1 MSSLFDL
8 SDRTALVT
16 GGSKGLGKAMAI
28 GFARHGADVMIC
40 SRNAD
45 ELAAT
50 AAEIRETTGR
60 RVEYAVADLTSRDGV
75 ASLVEATVDQF
86 GGVDIL
92 VNNAGSNHPQLID
105 QIDDAEWDEIL
116 QLNLSSCMALTRAFV
131 PGMKEKG
138 WGRVIHISSIVALAA
153 APGRSVY
160 AATKAGLIGMA
171 RAQAIELGSSGI
183 TVNCIAPGP
192 FLTDLPAAKLTEEQ
206 RNAVGQRTA
215 LKRWGETGELTGPA
229 LLLASEAGSY
239 MTGSLI
245 VVDGGI
251 LANLI

>member
-8 SDRTALVT
+8 SGRTALVT
-16 GGSKGLGKAMAI
+16 GGSKGLGKAMAA
-28 GFARHGADVMIC
+28 GFASHGADVMIC

-45 ELAAT
+45 ELEAT
-50 AAEIRETTGR
+50 ASGIREATGR
-60 RVEYAVADLTSRDGV
+60 RVEYAVADLTTRDGV
-75 ASLVEATVDQF
+75 ASLVEATQSQF

-92 VNNAGSNHPQLID
+92 VNNAGSNNPQLID
-105 QIDDAEWDEIL
+105 QVDDEQWDEIL

-138 WGRVIHISSIVALAA
+138 WGRVIHISSIIALAA

-171 RAQAIELGSSGI
+171 RAQAIELGPSGI

-206 RNAVGQRTA
+206 RNMVGQRTA
-215 LKRWGETGELTGPA
+215 LKRWGETEELVGPA
-229 LLLASEAGSY
+229 LLLASGAGSY
-239 MTGSLI
+239 MSGSLI

-251 LANLI
+251 LANVI

>member
-1 MSSLFDL
+1 MSRLFDL
-8 SDRTALVT
+8 SGRTALVT
-16 GGSKGLGKAMAI
+16 GGSKGLGKAMAA
-28 GFARHGADVMIC
+28 GFARHGANVIIC

-45 ELAAT
+45 ELEAT
-50 AAEIRETTGR
+50 ASEIHEATGR

-75 ASLVEATVDQF
+75 ASLVEATQSQF

-92 VNNAGSNHPQLID
+92 VNNAGSNNPQLID
-105 QIDDAEWDEIL
+105 QVDDDQWDEIL

-138 WGRVIHISSIVALAA
+138 WGRVIHISSIIALAA

-171 RAQAIELGSSGI
+171 RAQAIELGPFGI

-206 RNAVGQRTA
+206 RSMVGQRTA
-215 LKRWGETGELTGPA
+215 LKRWGETEELVGPA
-229 LLLASEAGSY
+229 LLLASGAGSY
-239 MTGSLI
+239 MSGSLI

-251 LANLI
+251 LANVI

>member
-8 SDRTALVT
+8 SGRTALVT
-16 GGSKGLGKAMAI
+16 GGSKGLGKAMAA

-45 ELAAT
+45 ELEAT
-50 AAEIRETTGR
+50 AAEIREATGR
-60 RVEYAVADLTSRDGV
+60 RVEYAVADLTTRDGV
-75 ASLVEATVDQF
+75 ASLVEATQSQF

-92 VNNAGSNHPQLID
+92 VNNAGSNNPQLID
-105 QIDDAEWDEIL
+105 QVDDEQWDEIL

-131 PGMKEKG
+131 PGMKENG
-138 WGRVIHISSIVALAA
+138 WGRVIHISSIIALAA

-171 RAQAIELGSSGI
+171 RAQAIELGPSGI

-206 RNAVGQRTA
+206 RNMVGQRTA
-215 LKRWGETGELTGPA
+215 LKRWGETEELVGPA
-229 LLLASEAGSY
+229 LLLASGAGSY
-239 MTGSLI
+239 MSGSLI

-251 LANLI
+251 LANVI

>member
-8 SDRTALVT
+8 SGRTALVT
-16 GGSKGLGKAMAI
+16 GGSKGLGKAMAA
-28 GFARHGADVMIC
+28 GFASHGADVMIC
-40 SRNAD
+40 SRNAE
-45 ELAAT
+45 ELEAT
-50 AAEIRETTGR
+50 ASKIHESTGR
-60 RVEYAVADLTSRDGV
+60 RVEYTVADLTSRDGV
-75 ASLVEATVDQF
+75 ASLVEATQSQF

-92 VNNAGSNHPQLID
+92 VNNAGSNNPQLID
-105 QIDDAEWDEIL
+105 QIDDEQWDEII

-138 WGRVIHISSIVALAA
+138 WGRVIHISSIIALAA

-171 RAQAIELGSSGI
+171 RAQAIELGPAGI

-206 RNAVGQRTA
+206 RSVVGQRTA
-215 LKRWGETGELTGPA
+215 LKRWGETEELVGPA
-229 LLLASEAGSY
+229 LLLASGAGSY
-239 MTGSLI
+239 MSGSLI

-251 LANLI
+251 LANVI